1 MGSGREAQK
10 RMYIHL
16 QLIHIVQQKLTQ
28 HYKIIILQFE
38 KNKNRNTSQDQ
49 FREKPGLKV
58 FCVYCFAPLL
68 LLLLKPWAS
77 CLYNILTLKPD
88 CL

>member
-16 QLIHIVQQKLTQ
+16 QLIHIIQQKLTQ

-49 FREKPGLKV
+49 FRKTWTYKSSVSTALHL
-58 FCVYCFAPLL
+58 CYYC
-68 LLLLKPWAS
+68 S
-77 CLYNILTLKPD
+77 
-88 CL
+88 